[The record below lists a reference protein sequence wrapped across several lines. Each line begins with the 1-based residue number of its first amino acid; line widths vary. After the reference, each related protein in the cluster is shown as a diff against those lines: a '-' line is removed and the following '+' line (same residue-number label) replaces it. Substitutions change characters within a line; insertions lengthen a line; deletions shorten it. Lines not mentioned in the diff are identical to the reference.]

1 MVHKK
6 QEKLN
11 PLNMNMNCYC
21 GSENNYEDC
30 CKTVH
35 LDLKNAESAEQLMR
49 ARYSAF
55 CLSLVD
61 FLYNSFHPNSRRFQ
75 KKTEIEQWSKEN
87 KWEGLEIIK
96 ATENTVEFMAFY
108 MDPFGE
114 KQRHHE
120 KSRFQKLQGTWYY
133 VDGRIVG

>member
-1 MVHKK
+1 MVPKK
-6 QEKLN
+6 EENLN

-21 GSENNYEDC
+21 GSGNNYEDC
-30 CKTVH
+30 CKIVH

-75 KKTEIEQWSKEN
+75 KKSEIEQWSKEN

-96 ATENTVEFMAFY
+96 ATENTVEFKAYFV
-108 MDPFGE
+108 DPFGG
-114 KQRHHE
+114 KQQHHE

-133 VDGRIVG
+133 LDGRIIA

>member
-1 MVHKK
+1 
-6 QEKLN
+6 
-11 PLNMNMNCYC
+11 MNMNCYC
-21 GSENNYEDC
+21 GSGNNYEDC
-30 CKTVH
+30 CKIVH

-75 KKTEIEQWSKEN
+75 KKSEIEQWSKEN

-96 ATENTVEFMAFY
+96 ATENTVEFRAIY
-108 MDPFGE
+108 VDPFGE
-114 KQRHHE
+114 KRLHRE

-133 VDGRIVG
+133 LDGRIIA

>member
-1 MVHKK
+1 
-6 QEKLN
+6 
-11 PLNMNMNCYC
+11 MNMNCYC
-21 GSENNYEDC
+21 GSGNNYEDC
-30 CKTVH
+30 CKIVH

-75 KKTEIEQWSKEN
+75 KKSEIEQWSKEN

-96 ATENTVEFMAFY
+96 ATENTVEFRAAY
-108 MDPFGE
+108 VDPFGE
-114 KQRHHE
+114 KRQHHE

-133 VDGRIVG
+133 LDGRIIA

>member
-1 MVHKK
+1 MVPKK

-114 KQRHHE
+114 KQQHHE

>member
-1 MVHKK
+1 MVPKK

-30 CKTVH
+30 CKSVH
-35 LDLKNAESAEQLMR
+35 LDLKNAESAEHLMR

-55 CLSLVD
+55 CLSMVD

-75 KKTEIEQWSKEN
+75 RKTEIEQWSKEN

-96 ATENTVEFMAFY
+96 ATENTVEFKAFY

-114 KQRHHE
+114 KQQHHE

-133 VDGRIVG
+133 VDGRLVG

>member
-1 MVHKK
+1 
-6 QEKLN
+6 
-11 PLNMNMNCYC
+11 MNMNCYC
-21 GSENNYEDC
+21 GSGNNYEDC
-30 CKTVH
+30 CKIVH

-75 KKTEIEQWSKEN
+75 KKSEIEQWSKEN

-96 ATENTVEFMAFY
+96 ATENTVEFRAIY
-108 MDPFGE
+108 VDPFGG
-114 KQRHHE
+114 KQQHHE

-133 VDGRIVG
+133 LDGRIIA

>member
-1 MVHKK
+1 
-6 QEKLN
+6 
-11 PLNMNMNCYC
+11 MNMNCYC
-21 GSENNYEDC
+21 GSGNNYEDC
-30 CKTVH
+30 CKIVH

-75 KKTEIEQWSKEN
+75 KKSEIEQWSKEN

-96 ATENTVEFMAFY
+96 ATENTVEFRAIY
-108 MDPFGE
+108 VDPFGE
-114 KQRHHE
+114 KQQHHE

-133 VDGRIVG
+133 LDGRIIA